1 MMRLGRVLLLDCNDL
16 AARVTS
22 QLMSKWSTTEW
33 EALRSGEACPICLSG
48 KPLGIVAELNAT
60 YLTSSPNSPM
70 RGYCC
75 LVLKRHAVELYE
87 LTGDEACAL
96 MRDLQRVSE
105 AVQKI
110 TGAVKMNYEIHGNTI
125 PHLHVHLF
133 PRYKGD
139 PFEDGPINPRLIR
152 ESPYGDGE
160 FESFRRT
167 LQTKLSEG

>member
-1 MMRLGRVLLLDCNDL
+1 
-16 AARVTS
+16 
-22 QLMSKWSTTEW
+22 MSKWNSTEW
-33 EALRSGEACPICLSG
+33 KALCSGEACPICLSG
-48 KPLGIVAELNAT
+48 KPFGIVAELSAT
-60 YLTSSPNSPM
+60 YLTSSPDSSM

-75 LVLKRHAVELYE
+75 LVLKRHAVELYQ
-87 LTGDEACAL
+87 LGADEACLL

-105 AVQKI
+105 AVQQI
-110 TGAVKMNYEIHGNTI
+110 TGAVKLNYEIHGNTI

-152 ESPYGDGE
+152 ESPYEEGE

-167 LQTKLSEG
+167 LQAKLSEG

>member
-1 MMRLGRVLLLDCNDL
+1 MMRLGRVLLLECNDL

-48 KPLGIVAELNAT
+48 KPFGIVAELNAT
-60 YLTSSPNSPM
+60 YLTSSPDSPM

-75 LVLKRHAVELYE
+75 LVLKRHAVELYD
-87 LTGDEACAL
+87 LSADEACLL
-96 MRDLQRVSE
+96 MRDLQRVSKI
-105 AVQKI
+105 VQEI
-110 TGAVKMNYEIHGNTI
+110 TGAVKLNYEIHGNTI

-139 PFEDGPINPRLIR
+139 PFEDGPINTKLTRQ
-152 ESPYGDGE
+152 SPYGDRE
-160 FESFRRT
+160 FETFTRT
-167 LQTKLSEG
+167 LQARLSEG

>member
-1 MMRLGRVLLLDCNDL
+1 MRLGRVLLLDCNDL

-48 KPLGIVAELNAT
+48 KSFGIVAELNAT
-60 YLTSSPNSPM
+60 YLTSSPDSPM

-96 MRDLQRVSE
+96 MRVLQGASERV
-105 AVQKI
+105 KKKR
-110 TGAVKMNYEIHGNTI
+110 GAGKV
-125 PHLHVHLF
+125 
-133 PRYKGD
+133 
-139 PFEDGPINPRLIR
+139 
-152 ESPYGDGE
+152 
-160 FESFRRT
+160 
-167 LQTKLSEG
+167 TK